1 MRHIGY
7 LPDEPLARRFSD
19 YLLTLGMDLNIEQA
33 SNGWSLWIAHDD
45 HLDRARQELA
55 AFQASPDDPRY
66 VAARAQGA
74 KLRAETEK
82 RQRRLQEKHIDVRTS
97 WAFGRQRTQPVTIAL
112 LALSVFITL
121 AMWAQESRDPDARR
135 PLSVVQEW
143 SIITVTPRQVAV
155 LPEVMHGQ
163 IWRLVTPIF
172 LHYSIMHLVFNM
184 FWLWDLG
191 GAIENRKGTR
201 TLGLLVLAGSVLP
214 NLMQYFWTDP
224 GYIAAFGG
232 MSGVVYALFGYVW
245 MKGRYEPQ
253 EQLGVTPQT
262 VFIMLVWLFVAS
274 SIVGNVANAAH
285 AGGLVVGIIAG
296 AGPHFLRR
304 LRRKGL

>member
-1 MRHIGY
+1 
-7 LPDEPLARRFSD
+7 
-19 YLLTLGMDLNIEQA
+19 
-33 SNGWSLWIAHDD
+33 
-45 HLDRARQELA
+45 
-55 AFQASPDDPRY
+55 
-66 VAARAQGA
+66 
-74 KLRAETEK
+74 
-82 RQRRLQEKHIDVRTS
+82 
-97 WAFGRQRTQPVTIAL
+97 
-112 LALSVFITL
+112 
-121 AMWAQESRDPDARR
+121 
-135 PLSVVQEW
+135 
-143 SIITVTPRQVAV
+143 
-155 LPEVMHGQ
+155 MHGQ